1 MAIKLYLIGDSNVD
15 RHFAKI
21 KSARNDPCFESVTV
35 VKATNLAQVKGAVSP
50 AELVE
55 ARSHV
60 LLACL
65 TNPIASFPF
74 TDVPS
79 LLKHC
84 DSVFTQVKSYI
95 AEGRAAVPGD
105 MEQVNAW
112 VSILLKIVLLYRL
125 LVVVSND
132 ILLLVLRSTWCHRC
146 IASALFGIKGILRKF
161 PPLSL
166 PLFVSPSVTP
176 SRWQVTQTLLLSE
189 MAFTLLRMTDL
200 GTLIRYF

>member
-15 RHFAKI
+15 RHFAKV

-50 AELVE
+50 AELAE

-74 TDVPS
+74 TDVSS

-105 MEQVNAW
+105 LEQVLHK
-112 VSILLKIVLLYRL
+112 SILKPNIILLYHLLAVFHQNFLLFSGLPYATDVSRMPL
-125 LVVVSND
+125 LV
-132 ILLLVLRSTWCHRC
+132 
-146 IASALFGIKGILRKF
+146 
-161 PPLSL
+161 
-166 PLFVSPSVTP
+166 
-176 SRWQVTQTLLLSE
+176 
-189 MAFTLLRMTDL
+189 
-200 GTLIRYF
+200 

>member
-15 RHFAKI
+15 RHFAKV

-50 AELVE
+50 AELAE

-74 TDVPS
+74 TDVSS

-84 DSVFTQVKSYI
+84 DSLFTQVKSYI

-105 MEQVNAW
+105 LEQVLHK
-112 VSILLKIVLLYRL
+112 SILRPNIILLYHL
-125 LVVVSND
+125 LAVFHQIFSF
-132 ILLLVLRSTWCHRC
+132 VLRSTLCHRC
-146 IASALFGIKGILRKF
+146 IESALFGIREILRKSPLLS
-161 PPLSL
+161 PPLSAN
-166 PLFVSPSVTP
+166 PSVTP
-176 SRWQVTQTLLLSE
+176 LHWRVTQTLLSSE
-189 MAFTLLRMTDL
+189 MGFTLLRMT
-200 GTLIRYF
+200 G

>member
-1 MAIKLYLIGDSNVD
+1 MTIKLYLIGDSNVD

-35 VKATNLAQVKGAVSP
+35 VKATNLAQVKAAVSP
-50 AELVE
+50 TDLVE

-65 TNPIASFPF
+65 TNPIANFPF

-84 DSVFTQVKSYI
+84 DSIFTQVKSFI

-105 MEQVNAW
+105 LEQVNTYSTIFLNYA
-112 VSILLKIVLLYRL
+112 IL
-125 LVVVSND
+125 S
-132 ILLLVLRSTWCHRC
+132 S
-146 IASALFGIKGILRKF
+146 FGC
-161 PPLSL
+161 
-166 PLFVSPSVTP
+166 
-176 SRWQVTQTLLLSE
+176 
-189 MAFTLLRMTDL
+189 
-200 GTLIRYF
+200 YF

>member
-15 RHFAKI
+15 RHFAKV

-50 AELVE
+50 AELAE

-74 TDVPS
+74 TDVSS

-105 MEQVNAW
+105 LEQVLHK
-112 VSILLKIVLLYRL
+112 SILKPNIVLFYRL
-125 LVVVSND
+125 LA
-132 ILLLVLRSTWCHRC
+132 IFQQHFYF
-146 IASALFGIKGILRKF
+146 LF
-161 PPLSL
+161 
-166 PLFVSPSVTP
+166 
-176 SRWQVTQTLLLSE
+176 
-189 MAFTLLRMTDL
+189 
-200 GTLIRYF
+200 

>member
-21 KSARNDPCFESVTV
+21 KSVRKDPCFESVTV

-50 AELVE
+50 TELVE

-65 TNPIASFPF
+65 TNPIASYPF

-105 MEQVNAW
+105 MEQVDALIINFLKLCC
-112 VSILLKIVLLYRL
+112 SIIY
-125 LVVVSND
+125 
-132 ILLLVLRSTWCHRC
+132 W
-146 IASALFGIKGILRKF
+146 
-161 PPLSL
+161 L
-166 PLFVSPSVTP
+166 PFLTTF
-176 SRWQVTQTLLLSE
+176 
-189 MAFTLLRMTDL
+189 
-200 GTLIRYF
+200 

>member
-15 RHFAKI
+15 RHFAKV
-21 KSARNDPCFESVTV
+21 KFARNDPCFESVTV
-35 VKATNLAQVKGAVSP
+35 VKATNLAQVKAAVSP
-50 AELVE
+50 TELVE

-84 DSVFTQVKSYI
+84 DSIFTQLKSFI

-105 MEQVNAW
+105 MEQVNAKNYNLYNCAI
-112 VSILLKIVLLYRL
+112 VSSYWLLF
-125 LVVVSND
+125 SND
-132 ILLLVLRSTWCHRC
+132 ILFW
-146 IASALFGIKGILRKF
+146 F
-161 PPLSL
+161 
-166 PLFVSPSVTP
+166 
-176 SRWQVTQTLLLSE
+176 
-189 MAFTLLRMTDL
+189 
-200 GTLIRYF
+200 

>member
-1 MAIKLYLIGDSNVD
+1 MVIKLHLIGDSNVD

-35 VKATNLAQVKGAVSP
+35 VKATNLAQVKAAVSP
-50 AELVE
+50 TELTE

-65 TNPIASFPF
+65 TNPVASLPF

-84 DSVFTQVKSYI
+84 DSIFTQLKSFI

-105 MEQVNAW
+105 MEQVDA
-112 VSILLKIVLLYRL
+112 
-125 LVVVSND
+125 
-132 ILLLVLRSTWCHRC
+132 
-146 IASALFGIKGILRKF
+146 
-161 PPLSL
+161 
-166 PLFVSPSVTP
+166 
-176 SRWQVTQTLLLSE
+176 
-189 MAFTLLRMTDL
+189 
-200 GTLIRYF
+200 

>member
-15 RHFAKI
+15 RHFAKV

-35 VKATNLAQVKGAVSP
+35 VKATNLAQVKAAVSP

-84 DSVFTQVKSYI
+84 DSIFTQLKSFI

-105 MEQVNAW
+105 MEQVNAKNYNLYNCAI
-112 VSILLKIVLLYRL
+112 VSSYWLLF
-125 LVVVSND
+125 SND
-132 ILLLVLRSTWCHRC
+132 ILFW
-146 IASALFGIKGILRKF
+146 F
-161 PPLSL
+161 
-166 PLFVSPSVTP
+166 
-176 SRWQVTQTLLLSE
+176 
-189 MAFTLLRMTDL
+189 
-200 GTLIRYF
+200 

>member
-15 RHFAKI
+15 RHFAKV

-50 AELVE
+50 AELAE

-74 TDVPS
+74 TDVSS

-95 AEGRAAVPGD
+95 AEGRAAIPGD
-105 MEQVNAW
+105 LEQVLHK
-112 VSILLKIVLLYRL
+112 SILMPNIILLYHL
-125 LVVVSND
+125 LAVFHQK
-132 ILLLVLRSTWCHRC
+132 IFVLRSTLCHRC
-146 IASALFGIKGILRKF
+146 IENAPFGIRGILRKSPLLS
-161 PPLSL
+161 PPLS
-166 PLFVSPSVTP
+166 VSQSVTP
-176 SRWQVTQTLLLSE
+176 LHWRVTQTLLSSE
-189 MAFTLLRMTDL
+189 MGFTLLRMM
-200 GTLIRYF
+200 G